1 MPHPVWQCGLVA
13 VGGALGAVA
22 RFLTTKACLAAWPNY
37 LGAGTLAVNLIGS
50 FAIGLILGIPGPRSG
65 ISDGARLLLVPGLLG
80 GLTTFSA
87 LSYETATYWSRTE
100 TFWIGWGHLA
110 ANLLLGL
117 AAVGLGSA
125 VGRTLLP

>member
-13 VGGALGAVA
+13 LGGALGAVA
-22 RFLTTKACLAAWPNY
+22 RFLATKACLAAWPNY
-37 LGAGTLAVNLIGS
+37 LGAGTLSVNLLGS

-65 ISDGARLLLVPGLLG
+65 ISDSVWLLLVPGLLG

-87 LSYETATYWSRTE
+87 LSYETATYWSRAE

-117 AAVGLGSA
+117 AAVGLGHS
-125 VGRTLLP
+125 VGRVLIP